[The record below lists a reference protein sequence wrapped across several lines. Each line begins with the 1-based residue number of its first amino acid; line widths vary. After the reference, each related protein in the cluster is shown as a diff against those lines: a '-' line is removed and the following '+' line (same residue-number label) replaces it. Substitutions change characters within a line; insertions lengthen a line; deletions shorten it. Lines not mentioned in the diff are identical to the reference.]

1 MARPAF
7 PAANHAD
14 DALLAR
20 YARRGSEC
28 AYANLKMLARVAATV
43 YDDALRPV
51 DLRAGQ
57 LALMWAILAT
67 GPVEIGRL
75 GMITVTDQTTL
86 SRTIAKL
93 KKARLV
99 SLRSGDDRR
108 VKLVALTPTGR
119 QRFQAAMPYWE
130 EAQRRASALFPL
142 HQVRTLARQVRRAS
156 QVAVEPSRRFAPG

>member
-1 MARPAF
+1 MARSAF
-7 PAANHAD
+7 RSASPPD
-14 DALLAR
+14 DALAS

-28 AYANLKMLARVAATV
+28 AYANLKMLARVASTI

-57 LALMWAILAT
+57 LALMWAILAA

-75 GMITVTDQTTL
+75 GEITVTDQTTL

-93 KKARLV
+93 KAARLV
-99 SLRSGDDRR
+99 HVRPGEDRR
-108 VKLVALTPTGR
+108 VKFVSLTDSGR

-130 EAQRRASALFPL
+130 QAQRRASALFSL
-142 HQVRTLARQVRRAS
+142 QQVRVLARSVRRHAR
-156 QVAVEPSRRFAPG
+156 VAL

>member
-1 MARPAF
+1 MARSAL
-7 PAANHAD
+7 PAANHCD

-20 YARRGSEC
+20 YARRGSAC
-28 AYANLKMLARVAATV
+28 AYANLKMLARVAGTV
-43 YDDALRPV
+43 YDEALRPV

-57 LALMWAILAT
+57 LALMWAILAA

-75 GMITVTDQTTL
+75 GVITVTDQTTL

-99 SLRSGDDRR
+99 SVRAGEDRR
-108 VKLVALTPTGR
+108 VKFVALTPTGR

-130 EAQRRASALFPL
+130 KAQRRASALFPL
-142 HQVRTLARQVRRAS
+142 DEVRTLARQVRRATQATS
-156 QVAVEPSRRFAPG
+156 

>member
-7 PAANHAD
+7 PAANLCD

-28 AYANLKMLARVAATV
+28 AYANLRMLARVAGTV

-57 LALMWAILAT
+57 LALMWAILAA

-75 GMITVTDQTTL
+75 GVITVTDQTTL

-99 SLRSGDDRR
+99 TLRAGDDRR
-108 VKLVALTPTGR
+108 VKFVSLTATGR
-119 QRFQAAMPYWE
+119 QRVHSARPYWE
-130 EAQRRASALFPL
+130 EAQRRAGALFPL
-142 HQVRTLARQVRRAS
+142 DEVRTLARKVRRAA
-156 QVAVEPSRRFAPG
+156 QGAIQP

>member
-7 PAANHAD
+7 PAANLCD

-28 AYANLKMLARVAATV
+28 AYANLRMLARVAGTV
-43 YDDALRPV
+43 YDEALRPV

-57 LALMWAILAT
+57 LALMWAILAA

-75 GMITVTDQTTL
+75 GVITVTDQTKL

-99 SLRSGDDRR
+99 TLRAGDDRR
-108 VKLVALTPTGR
+108 VKFVSLTATGR

-130 EAQRRASALFPL
+130 EAQRRAGALFPL
-142 HQVRTLARQVRRAS
+142 DEVRTLARKVRRAA
-156 QVAVEPSRRFAPG
+156 QGAIQP

>member
-1 MARPAF
+1 MARSAF
-7 PAANHAD
+7 PAANPSD

-28 AYANLKMLARVAATV
+28 AYANLRMLARVAGTV

-57 LALMWAILAT
+57 LALMWAILAA

-75 GMITVTDQTTL
+75 GAITVTDQTTL

-99 SLRSGDDRR
+99 SLRAGEDRR
-108 VKLVALTPTGR
+108 VKFVALTPTGR

-130 EAQRRASALFPL
+130 DAQRRAGELFPL
-142 HQVRTLARQVRRAS
+142 DAVRTLAKRVRRAAQTVTS
-156 QVAVEPSRRFAPG
+156 P

>member
-1 MARPAF
+1 MARSAF
-7 PAANHAD
+7 PAANSSD

-28 AYANLKMLARVAATV
+28 AYANLRMLARVVGTV

-57 LALMWAILAT
+57 LALMWAILAA

-75 GMITVTDQTTL
+75 GAITVTDQTTL

-99 SLRSGDDRR
+99 SIRAGQDRR
-108 VKLVALTPTGR
+108 VRFVALTTAGR
-119 QRFQAAMPYWE
+119 QRFRAAMPYWE
-130 EAQRRASALFPL
+130 DAQRRAGALFPL
-142 HQVRTLARQVRRAS
+142 EEVRVLARRVRHTA
-156 QVAVEPSRRFAPG
+156 QGTT